1 MTGAK
6 SQVKS
11 RGRPRGFDRDAALRA
26 AMEVFWREG
35 YEGASMAA
43 LTKAMGINAPSL
55 YAAFGT
61 KEGLFLQAMRLYMEL
76 ENADTWST
84 LSAAPTARDAIHLL
98 LEHGARSLTRP
109 DRPHG
114 CMLILG
120 DTNTS
125 VQNDTV
131 HKHLCDWRRG
141 AQARFEERMRR
152 GIADGDVPAGT
163 DTAAVAAF
171 YMTVL
176 QGLSLRA
183 RDGASRES
191 LLQVVHGA
199 VAAWD
204 ALIAAAPKPARKR
217 AAR

>member
-1 MTGAK
+1 
-6 SQVKS
+6 
-11 RGRPRGFDRDAALRA
+11 
-26 AMEVFWREG
+26 MEVFWREG
-35 YEGASMAA
+35 YEGASMAE

-55 YAAFGT
+55 YAAFGS

-76 ENADTWST
+76 ENADTWSV
-84 LSAAPTARDAIHLL
+84 LSAAPTARDAIRLL
-98 LEHGARSLTRP
+98 LEHGARSLSRP

-120 DTNTS
+120 DANTS
-125 VQNDTV
+125 AQNDTV
-131 HKHLCDWRRG
+131 HQHLCDWRHS

-152 GIADGDVPAGT
+152 GIAEGDVPAEA
-163 DTAAVAAF
+163 DVKAMAAF

-183 RDGASRES
+183 RDGATRETM
-191 LLQVVHGA
+191 LQVVDCA
-199 VAAWD
+199 MAAWD
-204 ALIAAAPKPARKR
+204 ALAATPKTKKR

>member
-1 MTGAK
+1 
-6 SQVKS
+6 
-11 RGRPRGFDRDAALRA
+11 
-26 AMEVFWREG
+26 MEVFWREG
-35 YEGASMAA
+35 YEGASMAE

-55 YAAFGT
+55 YATFGS

-84 LSAAPTARDAIHLL
+84 LSAAPTARDAIRLL
-98 LEHGARSLTRP
+98 LEHGARSLSRP

-141 AQARFEERMRR
+141 AQATFEERMRR
-152 GIADGDVPAGT
+152 GIADGDVPAEA
-163 DTAAVAAF
+163 DVKAMAAF

-183 RDGASRES
+183 RDGASRDTM
-191 LLQVVHGA
+191 LQVVDSA
-199 VAAWD
+199 LAAWD
-204 ALIAAAPKPARKR
+204 TLASAPPKGKKR

>member
-1 MTGAK
+1 
-6 SQVKS
+6 
-11 RGRPRGFDRDAALRA
+11 
-26 AMEVFWREG
+26 MEVFWREG

-55 YAAFGT
+55 YAAFGS

-141 AQARFEERMRR
+141 AQAKFEERMRR
-152 GIADGDVPAGT
+152 GIVDGDVPAGA
-163 DTAAVAAF
+163 DVKAMAAF

-183 RDGASRES
+183 RDGASRETM
-191 LLQVVHGA
+191 LQVVDSA
-199 VAAWD
+199 MAAWD
-204 ALIAAAPKPARKR
+204 ALASARPKGKKR

>member
-1 MTGAK
+1 
-6 SQVKS
+6 
-11 RGRPRGFDRDAALRA
+11 
-26 AMEVFWREG
+26 MEVFWREG

-141 AQARFEERMRR
+141 AQAKFEERMRR
-152 GIADGDVPAGT
+152 GIVDGDVPAEA
-163 DTAAVAAF
+163 DVKAMAAF

-183 RDGASRES
+183 RDGASRETM
-191 LLQVVHGA
+191 LQVVDSA
-199 VAAWD
+199 MAAWD
-204 ALIAAAPKPARKR
+204 ALASARPKGKKR

>member
-1 MTGAK
+1 MASVKIQG
-6 SQVKS
+6 KS

-35 YEGASMAA
+35 YEGASMAE

-55 YAAFGT
+55 YAAFGS
-61 KEGLFLQAMRLYMEL
+61 KEGLFLQAMRLYLEL
-76 ENADTWST
+76 ENADTWNV
-84 LSAAPTARDAIHLL
+84 LSAAPTARDAIRLL

-152 GIADGDVPAGT
+152 GIADGDVPAEA
-163 DTAAVAAF
+163 DVKAMAAF

-183 RDGASRES
+183 RDGATREAM
-191 LLQVVHGA
+191 LQVA
-199 VAAWD
+199 DSAMAAWD
-204 ALIAAAPKPARKR
+204 ALAATPKGKKR
-217 AAR
+217 ATR

>member
-6 SQVKS
+6 SQAKS
-11 RGRPRGFDRDAALRA
+11 RGRPRGFDREAALRA

-35 YEGASMAA
+35 YEGASMAE

-55 YAAFGT
+55 YAAFDS

-76 ENADTWST
+76 ENADTWSV
-84 LSAAPTARDAIHLL
+84 LSAAPTARDAIRLL
-98 LEHGARSLTRP
+98 LEHGARSLSRP

-114 CMLILG
+114 CLLILG
-120 DTNTS
+120 DANTS
-125 VQNDTV
+125 LQNDTV
-131 HKHLCDWRRG
+131 HRHLCDWRRG
-141 AQARFEERMRR
+141 AQSRFEERMRR
-152 GIADGDVPAGT
+152 GIADGDLPAEA
-163 DTAAVAAF
+163 DIQAMAAF

-183 RDGASRES
+183 RDGATRDTM
-191 LLQVVHGA
+191 LQVVDSA
-199 VAAWD
+199 MAAWD
-204 ALIAAAPKPARKR
+204 ALAATPKAKTR

>member
-1 MTGAK
+1 
-6 SQVKS
+6 
-11 RGRPRGFDRDAALRA
+11 
-26 AMEVFWREG
+26 MEVFWREG
-35 YEGASMAA
+35 YEGASMAE

-55 YAAFGT
+55 YAAFGS

-76 ENADTWST
+76 ENADTWSV
-84 LSAAPTARDAIHLL
+84 LSAAPTACDAIRLL
-98 LEHGARSLTRP
+98 LEHGARSLSRP

-120 DTNTS
+120 DANTS
-125 VQNDTV
+125 AQNDTV
-131 HKHLCDWRRG
+131 HQHLCDWRRS

-152 GIADGDVPAGT
+152 GIAKGDVPAEA
-163 DTAAVAAF
+163 DVKAMAAF

-183 RDGASRES
+183 RDGATRETM
-191 LLQVVHGA
+191 LQVVDSA
-199 VAAWD
+199 MAAWD
-204 ALIAAAPKPARKR
+204 ALAATPKTKKR